1 MSEVRLPT
9 GKCIVNG
16 AWTNSAF
23 TSRSVPRTRRLSV
36 LSRLTMSAIRR
47 SSSARSASV
56 NNSRSPYLAGRCR
69 GISTSL
75 DQMPCRSGSPHGVF
89 SAGDDLPATT
99 GALFVAAGVRAPSR
113 ETALTP
119 TKLPGEGGL
128 LTRPI
133 VTNRRAIAMAAP
145 ANSNL
150 LRSFSLINMICAGSS
165 LTKSRV
171 SGFDRLILPPSA
183 ERDQRLR
190 GAHGEPEFQGFQE
203 NLSAFDQERRPALVG
218 IPLVA

>member
-1 MSEVRLPT
+1 
-9 GKCIVNG
+9 
-16 AWTNSAF
+16 
-23 TSRSVPRTRRLSV
+23 
-36 LSRLTMSAIRR
+36 R

-99 GALFVAAGVRAPSR
+99 GALFVAAGVRAPSP

-119 TKLPGEGGL
+119 TKLPGEVGL

-145 ANSNL
+145 GNSNL
-150 LRSFSLINMICAGSS
+150 RRSFSFINVICAISS
-165 LTKSRV
+165 LTKFRV
-171 SGFDRLILPPSA
+171 SDFDRLILPPSA

-190 GAHGEPEFQGFQE
+190 GAHGEPEFQGFRQ
-203 NLSAFDQERRPALVG
+203 L
-218 IPLVA
+218 